1 MAYRMAVGSTDGI
14 NIDESFGSAKFF
26 FIYEADGT
34 SYHLIEKRIAIAE
47 NELTNSSEKGQD
59 SFAEAAFSKT
69 GQERCQEPHGCGSTC
84 QDGGGNGCH
93 GGRNRCS
100 MAGGIE
106 TKVSLVS
113 DCRCIICKKIGFQA
127 QKRFEKHAITSF
139 DIDCSVSEALEK
151 IVSYFS
157 KVDSH
162 VSLRGISSK

>member
-34 SYHLIEKRIAIAE
+34 RYHLIEKRIAIAE
-47 NELTNSSEKGQD
+47 NELTNLSEKGQEPFD
-59 SFAEAAFSKT
+59 KAAFPKT
-69 GQERCQEPHGCGSTC
+69 GQERCQKPLGCGSTC
-84 QDGGGNGCH
+84 QGNGGSICQ
-93 GGRNRCS
+93 S
-100 MAGGIE
+100 AGGIE
-106 TKVSLVS
+106 PKVSLVS

-139 DIDCSVSEALEK
+139 DIDCSVPEALEK

-162 VSLRGISSK
+162 TSLRGIRSE